1 MSEDTTKSPSEGVL
15 KDIPDRSEGAHT
27 GRENLIRELVDLH
40 RLTENILRNMN
51 SGLIA
56 INGIGTVT
64 HFNEQAAVIT
74 GVPASEAIG
83 RPCASVFRTAAEGP
97 SLLEKAMTTE
107 FGDGEVDILT
117 ADDRILPV
125 ALRLTPIEDET
136 GAKVGAVGIFVDL
149 TDTKRAEEQ
158 LRRRDRLVSLGELS
172 AGVAHEI
179 RNPLAG
185 IGAAAQVLKKRMEPD
200 DDRIRFANII
210 LEETARL
217 DKIVESLL
225 SFARP
230 ARPHLAESNVIDCV
244 AKVVALVSE
253 TANDRAVTIET
264 SMEQGIPA
272 IFIDHDQIVQV
283 LLNLVQNGIQAMP
296 EGGRLTIRLRRS
308 RKSPYVR
315 RTAGRRASDRV
326 EPPQPP
332 PPMEFVEIDVQDTG
346 DGIPKETLDR
356 IFDPF
361 YTTRRDGSGLGLS
374 ISQSI
379 IREHG
384 GAISI
389 HSTVGRGTIATVH
402 LPLEKRHGQRRR
414 G

>member
-1 MSEDTTKSPSEGVL
+1 MSENTAKGPAGNVL
-15 KDIPDRSEGAHT
+15 KDILDRNDANL
-27 GRENLIRELVDLH
+27 GRANLIRELVDLH

-64 HFNEQAAVIT
+64 HFNEQAASIT
-74 GVPASEAIG
+74 GFSAAEAIG
-83 RPCASVFRTAAEGP
+83 RPGALVFRTAVPGP
-97 SLLEKAMTTE
+97 SLLDKAMTTE

-117 ADDRILPV
+117 KDERVVPV
-125 ALRLTPIEDET
+125 GLRLTPLEDEH
-136 GAKVGAVGIFVDL
+136 GARVGAVGIFVDL
-149 TDTKRAEEQ
+149 TDAKRGEEQ
-158 LRRRDRLVSLGELS
+158 ARRRDRLVSLGELS

-185 IGAAAQVLKKRMEPD
+185 IGASAQVLKKRLDAD
-200 DDRIRFANII
+200 DDRVRFANII

-230 ARPHLAESNVIDCV
+230 ARPHLSESDVTECIT
-244 AKVVALVSE
+244 KVLALVTESAE
-253 TANDRAVTIET
+253 DRAVTIET
-264 SMEQGIPA
+264 SIEQGIPR
-272 IFIDHDQIVQV
+272 IHIDHDQIVQV
-283 LLNLVQNGIQAMP
+283 LLNLAQNALQAMP

-308 RKSPYVR
+308 LKSPYVR
-315 RTAGRRASDRV
+315 RVAGRRATDRV
-326 EPPQPP
+326 EPPREAR
-332 PPMEFVEIDVQDTG
+332 PMEFVELAVEDTG
-346 DGIPKETLDR
+346 DGIPKETLER

-361 YTTRRDGSGLGLS
+361 FTTRRDGTGLGLS

-384 GAISI
+384 GTISI
-389 HSTVGRGTIATVH
+389 HSTVGRGTTATIH